1 MLNFQSSY
9 FYSRELNRTIYFVI
23 HLLSNTLTLLN
34 KVIIMWRASQLITKK
49 ESKEFFFHMYKLKF
63 RTVDKT
69 TTTEIETFNEHN
81 NNLAIVADSFLKL

>member
-23 HLLSNTLTLLN
+23 HLLSNRLTLLN

>member
-1 MLNFQSSY
+1 M
-9 FYSRELNRTIYFVI
+9 
-23 HLLSNTLTLLN
+23 
-34 KVIIMWRASQLITKK
+34 
-49 ESKEFFFHMYKLKF
+49 ESKSTQYKKKRVKDFFSYVQIEKF

>member
-23 HLLSNTLTLLN
+23 HLLSNTLTLLS
-34 KVIIMWRASQLITKK
+34 KVIILWRASQLLTKK
-49 ESKEFFFHMYKLKF
+49 RVKNFFSYVQIEKF
-63 RTVDKT
+63 RTVEKT

-81 NNLAIVADSFLKL
+81 NNLTIVADSFLKL

>member
-1 MLNFQSSY
+1 
-9 FYSRELNRTIYFVI
+9 
-23 HLLSNTLTLLN
+23 
-34 KVIIMWRASQLITKK
+34 MWRASQLITKK

-63 RTVDKT
+63 RAVDKT